1 MTIPR
6 RYTHKGNRRGY
17 KRQNTQTRAY
27 KRYLKRGY
35 INKRGGEVQPQPQPQ
50 TQPSNKP
57 NVMSQLFGIGAQLA
71 SKAIDKGVQGI
82 ASLTGTNPNLGAA
95 ESIGQLSDKAKNI
108 AYALQTPK
116 GKQLMSNLSN
126 VVDEGIDQLKQPLNE
141 LANVGNELLKK
152 EVDKAQKIAV
162 DVATDIAG
170 PLISIPK
177 TVYDV
182 SAATQ
187 NAAEAASDATG
198 ILKDQVDEFKDI
210 QGKVSDAWSDVVD
223 LASETASNQLASVNQ
238 GLQEQTNK
246 LQSQAANYQQQAS
259 DLQGQAANYQQ
270 QASNLQEQA
279 LNPDLKQLHKQGTMI
294 GGRALKSQQEF
305 TNGAVGVSI
314 FAPYTKK
321 SKVLPKTGGTRR
333 RRY

>member
-1 MTIPR
+1 MTMPR
-6 RYTHKGNRRGY
+6 RYTHKGNRKGY
-17 KRQNTQTRAY
+17 KRQNTHTRAY
-27 KRYLKRGY
+27 KRYLKRG
-35 INKRGGEVQPQPQPQ
+35 GEVQPQ
-50 TQPSNKP
+50 TQPTDKP

-126 VVDEGIDQLKQPLNE
+126 VVDEGVEQLKEPLGK
-141 LANVGNELLKK
+141 LANVGNTLLEK

-246 LQSQAANYQQQAS
+246 LQSQAANYQQQVS
-259 DLQGQAANYQQ
+259 DLQGQ
-270 QASNLQEQA
+270 S

>member
-1 MTIPR
+1 
-6 RYTHKGNRRGY
+6 
-17 KRQNTQTRAY
+17 
-27 KRYLKRGY
+27 
-35 INKRGGEVQPQPQPQ
+35 
-50 TQPSNKP
+50 
-57 NVMSQLFGIGAQLA
+57 
-71 SKAIDKGVQGI
+71 
-82 ASLTGTNPNLGAA
+82 
-95 ESIGQLSDKAKNI
+95 
-108 AYALQTPK
+108 
-116 GKQLMSNLSN
+116 
-126 VVDEGIDQLKQPLNE
+126 
-141 LANVGNELLKK
+141 
-152 EVDKAQKIAV
+152 
-162 DVATDIAG
+162 
-170 PLISIPK
+170 
-177 TVYDV
+177 V

-246 LQSQAANYQQQAS
+246 LQSQAANYQQQVS
-259 DLQGQAANYQQ
+259 DLQGQ
-270 QASNLQEQA
+270 S

>member
-1 MTIPR
+1 MTMPR

-17 KRQNTQTRAY
+17 KRKQSHTHTY
-27 KRYLKRGY
+27 KRFLKRGY
-35 INKRGGEVQPQPQPQ
+35 INKRGGEVQPQPQLSDKPID
-50 TQPSNKP
+50 KP

-126 VVDEGIDQLKQPLNE
+126 VVDEGVEQLKEPLGK
-141 LANVGNELLKK
+141 LANVGNELLEK

-259 DLQGQAANYQQ
+259 NLQGQV
-270 QASNLQEQA
+270 